1 MSMRE
6 GTGLAG
12 AIAGVILVGFVLMP
26 ALLAPLLFA
35 FFTVMGMIKGTDLHA
50 STLDLPIL
58 FVGLVIIVTTLVL
71 LLLVGAG
78 VIGRSL
84 TPPKRSKA

>member
-1 MSMRE
+1 MSMPE
-6 GTGLAG
+6 GSGLAG
-12 AIAGVILVGFVLMP
+12 GIAGTILVGFVLLP
-26 ALLAPLLFA
+26 GLLAPLLFL
-35 FFTVMGMIKGTDLHA
+35 FFTVMGMIKGTDFRA

-58 FVGLVIIVTTLVL
+58 FIGLVVIVTTLVL
-71 LLLVGAG
+71 LLLVGVG